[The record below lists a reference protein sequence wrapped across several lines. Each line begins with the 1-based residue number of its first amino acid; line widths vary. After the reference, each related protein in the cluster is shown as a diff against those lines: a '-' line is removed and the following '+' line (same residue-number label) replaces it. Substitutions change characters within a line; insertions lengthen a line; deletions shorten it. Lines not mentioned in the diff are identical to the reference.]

1 MPKRT
6 TRTDQTHAEATNA
19 DLGLRHVSW
28 VRVVLTPSGPQCAVA
43 GIGHRLPTIRRV
55 PLAAATALAAQG
67 VPTVVRRG
75 SSVSSAG

>member
-6 TRTDQTHAEATNA
+6 TRTDQAHVKAMGAH
-19 DLGLRHVSW
+19 LGLRHVSW
-28 VRVVLTPSGPQCAVA
+28 VRVVLTPSGPHCAVA
-43 GIGHRLPTIRRV
+43 GIGHRLPTVRRV
-55 PLAAATALAAQG
+55 PLAAATALASRG